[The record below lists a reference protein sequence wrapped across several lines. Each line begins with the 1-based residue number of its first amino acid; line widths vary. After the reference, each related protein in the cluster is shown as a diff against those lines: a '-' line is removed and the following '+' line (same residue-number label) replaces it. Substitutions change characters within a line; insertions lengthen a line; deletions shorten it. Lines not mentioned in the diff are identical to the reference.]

1 MPQLRALHISD
12 IDWSHPQGVKE
23 LALQILDVVIIRPEI
38 SISYI
43 AIQSKCYEIFEDRR
57 GDKGDDSD
65 SEEREEDL
73 PGPLSVPS
81 EDEDEEDGNDDD
93 DEDDEFFEEDNVVH
107 GSDGVDSDSDP
118 SLSMHSLSDG
128 DESGSES
135 ERSQVTFGLRE
146 ILFYD
151 DKIGIFKARHGTL

>member
-1 MPQLRALHISD
+1 MPQLRALHISN

-23 LALQILDVVIIRPEI
+23 LALQILDVVTIRPEI

-43 AIQSKCYEIFEDRR
+43 AIQNKCYEIYEDKR
-57 GDKGDDSD
+57 GDKSDDSD

-73 PGPLSVPS
+73 PGLLSVPS
-81 EDEDEEDGNDDD
+81 EDEDEEDGIDDE
-93 DEDDEFFEEDNVVH
+93 EDDEFFEEDNVVH
-107 GSDGVDSDSDP
+107 GGDGVDSDSDP

-128 DESGSES
+128 HETGSES
-135 ERSQVTFGLRE
+135 GRSQVAFGLRE

-151 DKIGIFKARHGTL
+151 DKIGIFEARHGTL